1 MNWTS
6 DQSSAIR
13 NQYRLRRAEENHH
26 SSSRRKRSFTLIEL
40 LVVIAIIAILAGMLL
55 PALNAAK
62 QKAQAISCV
71 SNQKQ
76 VGTML
81 IQYVNDS
88 NGYCTGPRLRNHSLL
103 ITKTEYTGWSA
114 IIVAMGYAGP
124 YPVLRTGTYFENVA
138 GRFFMCPILK
148 PSNNNTDAGSL
159 LTGGGGYG
167 MFSPA
172 SIAAGYPWAKSMDY
186 QYANG
191 MIVKKIQ
198 KPSEVGWI
206 SDSWLEQSKRMSNML
221 LLNTTYANTYSPAG
235 VQTAP
240 GGYVPFVHQRQC
252 NILKV
257 PGNVEQ
263 WPMKNIIA
271 RNQGQ
276 WFESGIWRW
285 KYIPYMDKYK

>member
-6 DQSSAIR
+6 DQSLVVS
-13 NQYRLRRAEENHH
+13 NQYRLCRKDI
-26 SSSRRKRSFTLIEL
+26 SSFISSERKQSFTLIEL
-40 LVVIAIIAILAGMLL
+40 LVVVAIIAILAGMLL
-55 PALNAAK
+55 PALNTAK

-76 VGTML
+76 VGNML

-103 ITKTEYTGWSA
+103 VDQTEYTGWSA
-114 IIVAMGYAGP
+114 VIIAMGYAGP
-124 YPVLRTGTYFENVA
+124 YSVTKASTYKEKEA

-148 PSNNNTDAGSL
+148 PSNNNSDAGGL
-159 LTGGGGYG
+159 LMGGGGYG
-167 MFSPA
+167 MFSPS
-172 SIAAGYPWAKSMDY
+172 SIGSGYPWAKSMDY

-191 MIVKKIQ
+191 MIVKKMQ
-198 KPSEVGWI
+198 NPSDVGWI
-206 SDSWLEQSKRMSNML
+206 SDSWLESSKRMSNML

-235 VQTAP
+235 VQTSP
-240 GGYVPFVHQRQC
+240 GGYVPFVHHRQC

-276 WFESGIWRW
+276 WLEGGIWRW